1 MSKHYTLNELDQITT
16 TNLSACWL
24 PELTVREV
32 IHGTT
37 YIVTGSYEGHEL
49 FTRKLERIMT
59 KEFTS
64 DTTELNENDASHT
77 ANSTN
82 PEEEDHD
89 RNPEL

>member
-1 MSKHYTLNELDQITT
+1 MSKHYVLNEHDQITT

-37 YIVTGSYEGHEL
+37 YIVTGSYEGHEP

-64 DTTELNENDASHT
+64 VPDEFTEND
-77 ANSTN
+77 TN
-82 PEEEDHD
+82 DTEPEE
-89 RNPEL
+89 

>member
-1 MSKHYTLNELDQITT
+1 MPHIDYTQDQNGTITVP
-16 TNLSACWL
+16 NLSACWL

-37 YIVTGSYEGHEL
+37 YIVTGSYEGREP

-64 DTTELNENDASHT
+64 DTDESAENDANDT
-77 ANSTN
+77 TDDAE
-82 PEEEDHD
+82 PEE
-89 RNPEL
+89 

>member
-1 MSKHYTLNELDQITT
+1 MSKHYTLNEHDQITVP
-16 TNLSACWL
+16 NLSAFWL

-37 YIVTGSYEGHEL
+37 YIVTGSYEGHEP

-64 DTTELNENDASHT
+64 DPDEFTENDTYGT
-77 ANSTN
+77 ANDAE
-82 PEEEDHD
+82 PEE
-89 RNPEL
+89 

>member
-1 MSKHYTLNELDQITT
+1 MSKHYTLNEHDQITT

-37 YIVTGSYEGHEL
+37 YIVTGSYEGLEP

-64 DTTELNENDASHT
+64 DPDEFTENDTNDTASDT
-77 ANSTN
+77 E
-82 PEEEDHD
+82 PEE
-89 RNPEL
+89 